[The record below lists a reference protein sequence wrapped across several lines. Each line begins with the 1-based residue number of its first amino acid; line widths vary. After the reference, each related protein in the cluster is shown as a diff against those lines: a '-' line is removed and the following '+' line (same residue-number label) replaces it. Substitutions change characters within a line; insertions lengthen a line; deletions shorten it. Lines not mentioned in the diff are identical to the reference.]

1 MTTEAVTETPGL
13 IKALPWQLSLAT
25 ELVDLKQSQRLPH
38 ALLIEMK
45 TRVDS
50 RMFGWY
56 LVAALLC
63 KQPIQNKL
71 PCGSCEHCRLMQ
83 ANSYPDFTFTTLQEN
98 ERSGKL
104 NKDIKIDQI
113 RRLIHQ
119 LALTPDRDAGK
130 IALIYPAERMNL
142 SAANSLLK
150 TLEEPAQNSTLIL
163 LTHHAARLP
172 VTIRSRCQ
180 YRSINNPVPKEA
192 SKWCQEQGIA
202 DDELEAYL
210 LLARGDVEYAVQLS
224 EQNFIRH
231 LQAFQIQLQEYLSG
245 RSDVIALVNSSK
257 DMDNEWIRQMIRNIL
272 HQFVQR
278 QLDEPPDNQRK
289 HRLRALLDLI
299 NHSNFVLQVEENNL
313 NLQLQLEDVL
323 ISLKQIINEEF
334 KNAGTQPGYPVTEYQ
349 G

>member
-1 MTTEAVTETPGL
+1 VTTEAAPDTPGL
-13 IKALPWQLSLAT
+13 ISALPWQLSLVE
-25 ELVDLKQSQRLPH
+25 ELVDLKQSHRLPH
-38 ALLIEMK
+38 AILIEMK

-50 RMFGWY
+50 REFGWY
-56 LVAALLC
+56 LAGALLC
-63 KQPIQNKL
+63 KQPTQDKR

-130 IALIYPAERMNL
+130 MALIYPAERMNL

-150 TLEEPAQNSTLIL
+150 TLEEPAQNSTLVL

-180 YRSINNPVPKEA
+180 HRSVNNPPPKEA
-192 SKWCQEQGIA
+192 AKWCIEQGIA
-202 DDELEAYL
+202 KDEIEPQLS
-210 LLARGDVEYAVQLS
+210 LAHGDPEYAVQLS
-224 EQNFIRH
+224 EQDFTRH
-231 LQAFQIQLQEYLSG
+231 LQAFQVQLQEYLSG
-245 RSDVIALVNSSK
+245 KSDVISLINSSK
-257 DMDNEWIRQMIRNIL
+257 GLDNEWIRHMIRNIL
-272 HQFVQR
+272 HKFVLQ
-278 QLDEPPDNQRK
+278 QLNEPLDHSRK
-289 HRLRALLDLI
+289 NRLRALLDLI

-323 ISLKQIINEEF
+323 ISLKQIINEEYHHG
-334 KNAGTQPGYPVTEYQ
+334 GTQSGYPVTEYQ